1 MKIKE
6 ITNAQDQLELLRAI
20 IDNTWTSIKQQADTQ
35 ARQASTKK
43 LAVSKKVKLAPIQK
57 APYAAPPKPLP
68 KPKPLT
74 PIPQTIVSQPDNKSL
89 PKSKPMS
96 GIPKEIPANNPSS
109 IDRNR
114 SEREKQEIIKM
125 ARGETPWRPL

>member
-6 ITNAQDQLELLRAI
+6 ITNAQDQLELLRTI

-35 ARQASTKK
+35 ARQASTKQV
-43 LAVSKKVKLAPIQK
+43 LNKKVKTAPIQK

-74 PIPQTIVSQPDNKSL
+74 PIPQTMGRLRDNNAL
-89 PKSKPMS
+89 PKPKPIS
-96 GIPKEIPANNPSS
+96 GISKETPTNNLSS

-125 ARGETPWRPL
+125 AKGETPWRPL